1 MMKDL
6 RNIWEIGG
14 FVADQNGDDVA
25 DRVNVCVDLEVDCL
39 PEGLIDFCARL
50 GFETTSLSF
59 NFLQSNNKYDNQMRF
74 IKSDETS
81 IVWVN
86 HDVNVQY
93 ETEESL
99 SELLRFLAGQWHR
112 QFGNDHAPV
121 YKLTLQNNQIVSGNN
136 VWSVAQDIKEGQ
148 RHYEINSL
156 TDVWND
162 LGFLH
167 DQEADPEN
175 NQAITFVTHTNLSY
189 DVWVELYYGAARIG
203 MESTSLSF
211 PLTGQYSDHPLQF
224 NIVLTDD
231 QKGLIKF
238 DKNTL
243 HFKGDDKALT
253 KAVAYFFREKHWS
266 VGGHFGIW
274 EEPYQVLSLEEK
286 VLFQDTWEAEGEV
299 SELYHYIN
307 QLEATSEDSLMI
319 NAYISEPVDIRMDIK
334 EFIKSKYPLASVRV
348 RSAFKPGFFWLT
360 EEILPE
366 LKSLDNIYS
375 ITIRCLKESR
385 PQGLELPIRW
395 IQEIYPVDEIFSQE
409 LNLETDLIDFEL
421 VENSDVTYEIIVHS
435 EKDET
440 IFQSDIN
447 IPVSKV
453 PYVDEGKYSY
463 PTTSYLSVERHGEQL
478 FETTIQTDR
487 ERFYTYYLENVLTK
501 LWNKIDFRDDDHG
514 FLKPLFDRIEIEV
527 EMSEEEIK
535 LPVAEERISSL
546 EALHEDLYFNTL
558 DYFIFKG
565 EQTIGKGYTAPG
577 GVYPLIKVKP
587 GSSPQAK
594 VIAYQWVDQEKQ
606 KVSTKTLEF
615 SGDNKYPTFVE
626 YTLSD
631 EREVYKK
638 QPSTKSFS
646 INIPHHASEPKK
658 AQVRPWLVDYSYRG
672 NPIYAY
678 EFFNDVN
685 EEYYSA
691 IKLSLHKPT
700 VLIETGHHANEVS
713 SMPSVV
719 EMLDDITTNHPEII
733 KQMNLVVIPCANP
746 DGADLHQR
754 MIQDNPEWKHHAAR
768 YNAVGLE
775 FSDVRFMDSVF
786 GEANVLPKIMNKWA
800 PDIVIDNHGI
810 PSHEWTQPFAGYHIS
825 PRWDMSFW
833 IPNAMLYG
841 IARKLDEEDYP
852 KHAKVLRTIIDSIQ
866 KKVKPTPIYDLNQY
880 WVRRYEKYGHRFMPD
895 MFPIELA
902 EEFIFYQWPTTV
914 DATSRDVISRFPDW
928 VSADILSE
936 VADETVYGDVLETC
950 KIAHRLFNLGA
961 IEWISKDKQDIH
973 TTYQNNHIKR
983 IRTRPLKL

>member
-1 MMKDL
+1 
-6 RNIWEIGG
+6 
-14 FVADQNGDDVA
+14 
-25 DRVNVCVDLEVDCL
+25 
-39 PEGLIDFCARL
+39 
-50 GFETTSLSF
+50 
-59 NFLQSNNKYDNQMRF
+59 
-74 IKSDETS
+74 
-81 IVWVN
+81 
-86 HDVNVQY
+86 
-93 ETEESL
+93 
-99 SELLRFLAGQWHR
+99 
-112 QFGNDHAPV
+112 
-121 YKLTLQNNQIVSGNN
+121 
-136 VWSVAQDIKEGQ
+136 
-148 RHYEINSL
+148 
-156 TDVWND
+156 
-162 LGFLH
+162 
-167 DQEADPEN
+167 
-175 NQAITFVTHTNLSY
+175 

-366 LKSLDNIYS
+366 LKSLDNIDS

-421 VENSDVTYEIIVHS
+421 VENLDTTYEIVVHS
-435 EKDET
+435 EKGD
-440 IFQSDIN
+440 ILFQSDIN

-514 FLKPLFDRIEIEV
+514 FLKPLLDRIEIEV

-626 YTLSD
+626 YT
-631 EREVYKK
+631 
-638 QPSTKSFS
+638 
-646 INIPHHASEPKK
+646 
-658 AQVRPWLVDYSYRG
+658 
-672 NPIYAY
+672 
-678 EFFNDVN
+678 
-685 EEYYSA
+685 
-691 IKLSLHKPT
+691 
-700 VLIETGHHANEVS
+700 
-713 SMPSVV
+713 
-719 EMLDDITTNHPEII
+719 
-733 KQMNLVVIPCANP
+733 
-746 DGADLHQR
+746 
-754 MIQDNPEWKHHAAR
+754 
-768 YNAVGLE
+768 
-775 FSDVRFMDSVF
+775 
-786 GEANVLPKIMNKWA
+786 
-800 PDIVIDNHGI
+800 
-810 PSHEWTQPFAGYHIS
+810 
-825 PRWDMSFW
+825 
-833 IPNAMLYG
+833 
-841 IARKLDEEDYP
+841 
-852 KHAKVLRTIIDSIQ
+852 
-866 KKVKPTPIYDLNQY
+866 
-880 WVRRYEKYGHRFMPD
+880 
-895 MFPIELA
+895 
-902 EEFIFYQWPTTV
+902 
-914 DATSRDVISRFPDW
+914 
-928 VSADILSE
+928 
-936 VADETVYGDVLETC
+936 
-950 KIAHRLFNLGA
+950 
-961 IEWISKDKQDIH
+961 
-973 TTYQNNHIKR
+973 
-983 IRTRPLKL
+983 